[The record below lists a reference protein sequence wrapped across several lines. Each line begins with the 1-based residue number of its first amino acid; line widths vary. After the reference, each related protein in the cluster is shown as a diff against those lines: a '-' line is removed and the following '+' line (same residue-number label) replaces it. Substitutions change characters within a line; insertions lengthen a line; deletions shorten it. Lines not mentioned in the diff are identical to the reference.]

1 MKTEGLEER
10 IRALAQPVAESLGLE
25 LVDAVFASDSGR
37 KVLRVY
43 IDKPGGVTLDDCAD
57 MSREF
62 STVLDVNDPIPQRYS
77 LEVSSPGLDRPLKKE
92 ADFARFAGRKARVRT
107 KEAMDGRR
115 NFNAVIDSVDGANI
129 HVTDFDGKKFVLTIS
144 NIEKAR
150 LEVDLGKE

>member
-1 MKTEGLEER
+1 M
-10 IRALAQPVAESLGLE
+10 AESLGLE
-25 LVDAVFASDSGR
+25 LVDAHFATDSGR

-43 IDKPGGVTLDDCAD
+43 IDKPGGVSLDDCAG

-92 ADFARFAGRKARVRT
+92 ADFERFMGRRARIRSR
-107 KEAMDGRR
+107 EAIEGRR

-129 HVTDFDGKKFVLTIS
+129 LVTDFDGKKFVLTIS

>member
-1 MKTEGLEER
+1 MEER

-25 LVDAVFASDSGR
+25 LVDAHFATDSGR

-43 IDKPGGVTLDDCAD
+43 IDKPGGVSLDDCAG

-92 ADFARFAGRKARVRT
+92 ADFERFMGRRARIRSR
-107 KEAMDGRR
+107 EAIEGRR

-129 HVTDFDGKKFVLTIS
+129 LVTDFDGKKFVLTIS

>member
-1 MKTEGLEER
+1 M
-10 IRALAQPVAESLGLE
+10 AESIGLE
-25 LVDAVFASDSGR
+25 LVDAVFANDCGR

-43 IDKPGGVTLDDCAD
+43 IDKPGGVSLDDCTA

-92 ADFARFAGRKARVRT
+92 ADFERFMGRKARIRT
-107 KEAMDGRR
+107 REAIEGRR

-129 HVTDFDGKKFVLTIS
+129 LVTDFDGKKFVLTIS

>member
-1 MKTEGLEER
+1 MEER

-43 IDKPGGVTLDDCAD
+43 IDKSGGVTLDDCAD

-92 ADFARFAGRKARVRT
+92 ADFARFAGRKARIRT
-107 KEAMDGRR
+107 KEALDGRR
-115 NFNAVIDSVDGANI
+115 NFTAVIDSVDGSNV

-144 NIEKAR
+144 NIDRAR

>member
-1 MKTEGLEER
+1 MEER

-25 LVDAVFASDSGR
+25 LVDAAFVSDSGR

-43 IDKPGGVTLDDCAD
+43 IDKPEGVTLDDCAD

-92 ADFARFAGRKARVRT
+92 ADFARFAGRKTRIRT
-107 KEAMDGRR
+107 KEAIDGRR
-115 NFNAVIDSVDGANI
+115 NFNAVIDSVDGASV

-144 NIEKAR
+144 NIDKAR